1 MESLKLY
8 HELTEDNQID
18 TTSSKKLL
26 VEVEKALARQQSADL
41 EDPVSDASTD
51 AGHEEDM
58 EWDSELQG
66 SIQGNII
73 GENIEEVPHV
83 ISIGELE

>member
-1 MESLKLY
+1 LESLKLY
-8 HELTEDNQID
+8 HELAEDNQID

-26 VEVEKALARQQSADL
+26 VEVEKALVCQQSADL

-58 EWDSELQG
+58 EWDSELWG

-83 ISIGELE
+83 VSIGELE